1 MQVKQIMF
9 SPSGLVKLQ
18 TKVRQS
24 VNKTMADLVAWS
36 LHYSA
41 LGVYPE
47 RGFYG
52 DHSTKDP
59 TGMHFVG
66 NLLQKGSSF
75 FEQNLYLVFIDPCRH
90 SQTLG
95 YVNCP
100 SRISGELCT
109 KGISF

>member
-1 MQVKQIMF
+1 MF

-52 DHSTKDP
+52 EPFDKRSYRYALRGKP
-59 TGMHFVG
+59 IA
-66 NLLQKGSSF
+66 KGF
-75 FEQNLYLVFIDPCRH
+75 KFL
-90 SQTLG
+90 
-95 YVNCP
+95 
-100 SRISGELCT
+100 
-109 KGISF
+109 